1 MDQKEFDSNHK
12 KIHVAMDQAEKW
24 RKRSNFFMQGS
35 YLSIALAIVNIFILQ
50 ALPIGITVMVIATI
64 ALLGGIYSRKNY
76 RFWNAIFYK
85 LALECATKASNDL
98 VNEIKKVRDNGKIR

>member
-1 MDQKEFDSNHK
+1 MDQKEFDRNHK
-12 KIHVAMDQAEKW
+12 KIYVAMDQAEKW

-35 YLSIALAIVNIFILQ
+35 YLSITLAIVNIFILQ

-85 LALECATKASNDL
+85 LANEYAAKATEDFVNQIKADIDS
-98 VNEIKKVRDNGKIR
+98 GKIR